1 MVKSPSTDV
10 VKKIQGLYK
19 NNDNARRFLDAAAR
33 RLRDASAS
41 SIDLISRSLGISR
54 GEAVSLAKALEGAG
68 AGQFV
73 VGRRGSRS
81 RFVWAFSCI
90 SLGRIAA
97 GEEAELEEPTDPE
110 PEDNADE
117 AAATVEFSSAGKL
130 TIADAKRIMATS
142 LGVPETSIEI
152 LVRA

>member
-1 MVKSPSTDV
+1 MVKSPTVDV
-10 VKKIQGLYK
+10 IKKIQTLYK
-19 NNDNARRFLDAAAR
+19 SNNTARSFLDGAAR

-54 GEAVSLAKALEGAG
+54 GEAVSLAKALEAAG

-97 GEEAELEEPTDPE
+97 GEEAELEAPTDPE
-110 PEDNADE
+110 PEDSDE
-117 AAATVEFSSAGKL
+117 EVAASDAGGTSNRL
-130 TIADAKRIMATS
+130 TIAEAKRLLAAS
-142 LGVPETSIEI
+142 LGVPEASIEI